1 MVSQTLTDK
10 IDSILIHKIW
20 GYVVLAFFIWL
31 MFFATFQI
39 GEYPMMW
46 LESGVDWVSH
56 WLNNNVSKG
65 VLSDMLSFG
74 VVQGVGGVLVFLPNI
89 LILFLFISL
98 MEETSYMARVA
109 YLMDKLMHGIGLH
122 GKSFVPMI
130 MGFGCNV
137 PAIMATRT
145 IENKKDRLLTMLII
159 PFMSCSAKLPVY
171 ILIVG
176 TFFPQYA
183 VLILCCLYLLGIL
196 LAVLFAFVFKKTIL
210 KTPSA
215 EYQMYLPK
223 YKVPT
228 LKTTMSILWFN
239 TKDYLKKMGGIILI
253 ASILI
258 WFLMN
263 YPTMDSPDTSIL
275 AYIGRF
281 IEPILIPLGFDW
293 KIGISLLSGFG
304 AKEVIVSTIS
314 VVQPIFTHASA
325 ISFLVFVLI
334 YFPCV
339 GVFAAV
345 GKESGRWRWS
355 VFLVLYTTTLA
366 WILSFITYQIAS
378 LFM

>member
-1 MVSQTLTDK
+1 MVSQIKTNKLDQ
-10 IDSILIHKIW
+10 ILIHRVW
-20 GYVVLAFFIWL
+20 GYVVLAFFIWF
-31 MFFATFQI
+31 MFFATFKI

-46 LESGVDWVSH
+46 MEDGVSWVSN
-56 WLNNNVSKG
+56 WLNNNVSEG
-65 VLSDMLSFG
+65 ILSDMLSFG

-98 MEETSYMARVA
+98 MEETGYMARVA
-109 YLMDKLMHGIGLH
+109 YLMDKLMHGMGLH

-159 PFMSCSAKLPVY
+159 PFMSCSARLPVY
-171 ILIVG
+171 ILIIG
-176 TFFPQYA
+176 TFFPQHA
-183 VLILCCLYLLGIL
+183 VLILCLLYLLGIL

-210 KTPSA
+210 KTLSA
-215 EYQMYLPK
+215 EYKMILPR
-223 YKVPT
+223 YRIPT
-228 LKTTMSILWFN
+228 IKTTLGILWFN

-253 ASILI
+253 SSIVI

-263 YPTMDSPDTSIL
+263 YPTVDSPDTSFL
-275 AYIGRF
+275 AYFGRF
-281 IEPILIPLGFDW
+281 IEPILAPLGFDW

-314 VVQPIFTHASA
+314 VVQPVFTHASA
-325 ISFLVFVLI
+325 LSFLVFVLI
-334 YFPCV
+334 YFPCM

-345 GKESGRWRWS
+345 GRESGKWKWAF
-355 VFLVLYTTTLA
+355 FLAFYTTTLA
-366 WILSFITYQIAS
+366 WILSFITYRIAI
-378 LFM
+378 LF

>member
-98 MEETSYMARVA
+98 MEETGYMTRVA

>member
-1 MVSQTLTDK
+1 MVSETRTQKLDFL
-10 IDSILIHKIW
+10 LIHRFW
-20 GYVVLAFFIWL
+20 GYVVLGIFIWF
-31 MFFATFQI
+31 MFFATFKI

-46 LESGVDWVSH
+46 MEDGVSWVSN
-56 WLNNNVSKG
+56 WLNNNVSEG
-65 VLSDMLSFG
+65 ILSDMLSFG

-98 MEETSYMARVA
+98 MEETGYMARVA
-109 YLMDKLMHGIGLH
+109 YLMDKLMHGMGLH

-159 PFMSCSAKLPVY
+159 PFMSCSARLPVY
-171 ILIVG
+171 ILIIG
-176 TFFPQYA
+176 TFFPQHA
-183 VLILCCLYLLGIL
+183 VLILCLLYLLGIL

-210 KTPSA
+210 KTLSA
-215 EYQMYLPK
+215 EYKMILPR
-223 YKVPT
+223 YRIPT
-228 LKTTMSILWFN
+228 IKTTLGILWFN

-253 ASILI
+253 SSIVI

-263 YPTMDSPDTSIL
+263 YPTVDSPDTSFL
-275 AYIGRF
+275 AYFGRF
-281 IEPILIPLGFDW
+281 IEPILAPLGFDW

-314 VVQPIFTHASA
+314 VVQPVFTHASA
-325 ISFLVFVLI
+325 LSFLVFVLI
-334 YFPCV
+334 YFPCM

-345 GKESGRWRWS
+345 GRESGKWKWAF
-355 VFLVLYTTTLA
+355 FLAFYTTTLA
-366 WILSFITYQIAS
+366 WILSFITYRIAI
-378 LFM
+378 LF